1 MLCVLFLT
9 LFLLGGVVL
18 GAWSERRRASW
29 ATRVVL
35 ISVPVCALL
44 LAALQLD
51 GAALGVGAT
60 AGAASF
66 AFGRTLV
73 CIGLTGGVATGKS
86 SVSRLL
92 AQTHGFTIVDADE
105 VAKSVRA
112 RGSWGYRNIVSA
124 FGSGVLGSD
133 GEIDKAELRRR
144 IFGDANRAARR
155 KLNSALALPLGV
167 ALLRAMLSARLRHGR
182 AVVVDAPTLFETGL
196 DKLCW
201 PVLAVHCDAAEQ
213 LRRLQARG
221 AAGDG
226 SAAPLS
232 ADDAA
237 AQIASQMPVAL
248 KCDLAHLVVDNSSA
262 PDALPGRVEDVVR
275 ALRGMLK

>member
-1 MLCVLFLT
+1 MLATIFGVACAT
-9 LFLLGGVVL
+9 GGGVL
-18 GAWSERRRASW
+18 GAWCERRRASW

-35 ISVPVCALL
+35 VAVPMCVLL

-51 GAALGVGAT
+51 GAALGVGA
-60 AGAASF
+60 AVGGASF
-66 AFGRTLV
+66 ALGRSLI

-124 FGSGVLGSD
+124 FGRGVLGAD

-155 KLNSALALPLGV
+155 KLNRAIALPLGI
-167 ALLRAMLSARLRHGR
+167 ALLRAMLSARMRHGR

-201 PVLAVHCDAAEQ
+201 PVLAVRCDAAEQ

-221 AAGDG
+221 GAGDG

-232 ADDAA
+232 AADAA
-237 AQIASQMPVAL
+237 AQIASQMPVAR
-248 KCDLAHLVVDNSSA
+248 KCNLAHLIIDNSSA
-262 PDALPGRVEDVVR
+262 PGALPGRVVDVVR